1 MAQIVVSYKATV
13 RGYVRYTAKGGGMAV
28 FSANLFGKG
37 VEPPATIVL
46 DGPFV
51 PNAGDAE
58 ALAKAEKAAEKARV
72 AAEKALARL
81 EKATAKAEA
90 LATTVPENA

>member
-37 VEPPATIVL
+37 VEPPATLTL

-51 PNAGDAE
+51 ANAGDAE
-58 ALAKAEKAAEKARV
+58 ALAKAEKAEAKAV
-72 AAEKALARL
+72 AAAEKALARL
-81 EKATAKAEA
+81 SKVRAKVEA
-90 LATTVPENA
+90 LAPVAAE